1 MEMYRTTSNVEYK
14 TVQWTQVIMKALA
27 ETEETNHII
36 QIPVGTDTAEQLL
49 NNALDMLVEEGDTRA
64 LQIEVVK
71 HPMH

>member
-49 NNALDMLVEEGDTRA
+49 NNALDMLVEEGDARA

-71 HPMH
+71 HSVH

>member
-14 TVQWTQVIMKALA
+14 TVQWTQIIMKALA

-36 QIPVGTDTAEQLL
+36 QIPVGTDTAEQML

-71 HPMH
+71 HPVH

>member
-36 QIPVGTDTAEQLL
+36 QIPVGTDTAEQML

-71 HPMH
+71 HPVH

>member
-1 MEMYRTTSNVEYK
+1 
-14 TVQWTQVIMKALA
+14 MKALA

-36 QIPVGTDTAEQLL
+36 QIPVGTTTAEQML

-71 HPMH
+71 HPVH

>member
-14 TVQWTQVIMKALA
+14 TVEWTQVIMKALA

-36 QIPVGTDTAEQLL
+36 QIPVGTDTAEQML

-71 HPMH
+71 HPVH

>member
-14 TVQWTQVIMKALA
+14 TVQWTQIIMKALA

-71 HPMH
+71 HPVH

>member
-36 QIPVGTDTAEQLL
+36 QIPVGTTTAEQML

-71 HPMH
+71 HPVH

>member
-1 MEMYRTTSNVEYK
+1 
-14 TVQWTQVIMKALA
+14 MKALA

-71 HPMH
+71 HPVH